1 MFHPFFLIRRATV
14 ALTIAATAAGV
25 ATTAHAQF
33 KPGFGPAR
41 SAPSA
46 PEVPAAAP
54 RPQAPPSGPQLV
66 DAIIAVVN
74 DDVITQRELLDR
86 YHSTEARLAAQN
98 RPVPPAPQLQRQ
110 LLEQM
115 IVEKAELQKAK
126 ELGIKVDEG
135 MLDRAI
141 EHIAE
146 QNHLSVGDMRAQ
158 LEKEGTTFAAF
169 RDQIREQILLQRLRE
184 REVESKVHVTE
195 SEVDNYLAAAGIKEG
210 AKAEQELDVAQILIR
225 VPENA
230 SPEDVEQRRQRA
242 EDVRKQLADGADFV
256 ALSQK
261 VSDADNAAKGG
272 DLGWRPKSKL
282 PQLFLDA
289 VASLKPGDISQVVKS
304 DNGFHVLKLN
314 GRRAA
319 KEALPA
325 VEQTHARHILIKV
338 NQLVSAA
345 DAKRKLTELKQR
357 LLNHS
362 ATFAELARLYSNDA
376 SASKGG
382 DLGWIYPGDTVPEFE
397 RAMNALK
404 PGEISD
410 PIETQ
415 FGYHLIQVL
424 ERKTDDMSPER
435 ARQVARQAIRERKVA
450 EATEEWLRQLRDSA
464 YVEYRFDNSS
474 NG

>member
-1 MFHPFFLIRRATV
+1 MFHPLFFIRRATV
-14 ALTIAATAAGV
+14 ALTIVATAVV
-25 ATTAHAQF
+25 ATAAHAQF
-33 KPGFGPAR
+33 KPGFGPAH
-41 SAPSA
+41 SAPA
-46 PEVPAAAP
+46 GPDVPAAAA
-54 RPQAPPSGPQLV
+54 RPQSPPSGPQLV

-86 YHSTEARLAAQN
+86 YRSTEAQLAAQN
-98 RPVPPAPQLQRQ
+98 RPLPPAPQLQRQ

-141 EHIAE
+141 AHIAE
-146 QNHLSVGDMRAQ
+146 QNHLSVGDLRAR
-158 LEKEGTTFAAF
+158 LEKDGTTFAAF
-169 RDQIREQILLQRLRE
+169 RDQIRQQILLQRLRE
-184 REVESKVHVTE
+184 REVESKVQVTE

-210 AKAEQELDVAQILIR
+210 AKAEQELDVAQILVR

-242 EDVRKQLADGADFV
+242 EDIRKQLADGADFV

-272 DLGWRPKSKL
+272 DLGWRTASKL

-289 VASLKPGDISQVVKS
+289 VASLKPGEISKVIKS

-314 GRRAA
+314 GRRTA

-450 EATEEWLRQLRDSA
+450 EATDEWLRQLRDSA